1 MKKIALEE
9 AMMPP
14 NLIEKLGSHL
24 VNKSLIKLKD
34 DLIDLTA
41 KRIDVMD
48 EFDIEKTILSLTS
61 PGLEGI
67 NDSNKTIDCAIAW
80 NDHLAEGIA
89 NHTNRLRGFA
99 TLPMNHPE
107 AAAKEL
113 ERCIKELGF
122 VGALVNG
129 FTDAGGID
137 PLHYDDKSYL
147 PFWQTIEKLDV
158 PFYIHPRNPLSP
170 KNQSEF
176 YDDFPQIIGSQ
187 WGFHVETGE
196 HALGLILSGLFD
208 ACPKLNI
215 VIGHMG
221 EMITFWARRVD
232 HRLQMEKQE
241 ILSAFTG
248 EPLKHS
254 VEHYLRKNFHI
265 TTSGFFDDASLIHN
279 IDVMGIDRICFS
291 IDYPYEQTKTAC
303 DWFDKL
309 QLSEADKFKI
319 AYENAAKLLKI

>member
-14 NLIEKLGSHL
+14 DLIDKLGSHL
-24 VNKSLIKLKD
+24 VNKSLVKLKD
-34 DLIDLTA
+34 ELIDLTG

-48 EFDIEKTILSLTS
+48 KFDIEKTILSLTS

-67 NDSNKTIDCAIAW
+67 SDSNKTIDCAIAW
-80 NDHLAEGIA
+80 NDHLAEGII
-89 NHTNRLRGFA
+89 NHSDRLKGFA
-99 TLPMNHPE
+99 TLPMNHPD

-129 FTDAGGID
+129 FTDAGGIE
-137 PLHYDDKSYL
+137 PLHYDKKAYL
-147 PFWQTIEKLDV
+147 PFWQTIENLDV
-158 PFYIHPRNPLSP
+158 PFYIHPRNPMSSKHYNELY
-170 KNQSEF
+170 
-176 YDDFPQIIGSQ
+176 YDYPQLIGSQ
-187 WGFHVETGE
+187 WGFHVDTGE
-196 HALGLILSGLFD
+196 HTLGLILSGLFD
-208 ACPKLNI
+208 VCPKLKI

-221 EMITFWARRVD
+221 ELVTFWARRID
-232 HRLQMEKQE
+232 HRLRVEQQQ
-241 ILSAFTG
+241 ILSVFTG

-254 VEHYLRKNFHI
+254 VEHYLRHNFHI

-279 IDVMGIDRICFS
+279 IDVIGIDRICFS
-291 IDYPYEQTKTAC
+291 IDYPYEDSKIAC
-303 DWFDKL
+303 DWL
-309 QLSEADKFKI
+309 ENVPLSEEDKFKL